1 MKRHEQEHELR
12 KAPSAPAAQRPLTEP
27 PPPLPRKNN
36 LFEIVATP
44 KKTESE
50 NGFDS
55 DLIERTE
62 QLARDAKSGKLKG
75 LGLFA
80 DYGKSYICG
89 LEGSYL
95 ENPESAIV
103 PLKILDRR
111 IMDQV
116 SEKD

>member
-1 MKRHEQEHELR
+1 LRHEQEQELR
-12 KAPSAPAAQRPLTEP
+12 HIAPVITLPIPDEP
-27 PPPLPRKNN
+27 PHPSRKNN

-44 KKTESE
+44 KKT
-50 NGFDS
+50 DS
-55 DLIERTE
+55 DNALDTDLIARTE
-62 QLARDAKSGKLKG
+62 QLLKDAKSGKLKG

-80 DYGKSYICG
+80 DYGSGYICG

-95 ENPESAIV
+95 ENPETAIV

-116 SEKD
+116 SEQD